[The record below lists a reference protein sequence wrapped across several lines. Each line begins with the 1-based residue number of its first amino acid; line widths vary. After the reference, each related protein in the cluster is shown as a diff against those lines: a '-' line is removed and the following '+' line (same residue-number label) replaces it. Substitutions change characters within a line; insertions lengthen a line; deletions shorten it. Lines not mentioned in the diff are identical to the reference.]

1 MTTQIILTLLP
12 KELAVRNNG
21 GVLEVWVEQQSHPMN
36 KSWQNSSG
44 GYRRAMYSYR
54 QGPDTQTSRRS
65 NILCRVCCRQEKM
78 ETESV
83 EGQGDESNCLPVG
96 APSVFY
102 ATPCPSCLDFP
113 TCENGAGKCEKPK
126 GKSDENLV
134 GTTSTGAREFY
145 CKLPV
150 KILLTCQQQTS
161 NAPWE

>member
-65 NILCRVCCRQEKM
+65 NILCRVCCRQEKL
-78 ETESV
+78 ETECRGARRRVQLSA
-83 EGQGDESNCLPVG
+83 CRCPLRFLCHPLPVLSG
-96 APSVFY
+96 LPYV
-102 ATPCPSCLDFP
+102 
-113 TCENGAGKCEKPK
+113 
-126 GKSDENLV
+126 
-134 GTTSTGAREFY
+134 REWGWKMRKTEGEIRW
-145 CKLPV
+145 KLGGYHQHRSSRV
-150 KILLTCQQQTS
+150 LLQIAS
-161 NAPWE
+161 